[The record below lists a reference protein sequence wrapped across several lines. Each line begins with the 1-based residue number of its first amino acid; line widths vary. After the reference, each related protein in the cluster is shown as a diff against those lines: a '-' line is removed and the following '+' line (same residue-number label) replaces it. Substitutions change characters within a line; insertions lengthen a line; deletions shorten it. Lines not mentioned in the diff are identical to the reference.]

1 MIIKSFEVKKINI
14 KNFKNILV
22 YGENDG
28 LKNEIIKK
36 NILNDFLGDLQ
47 KYDEK
52 DILKDYDTIISSL
65 INKSFFDK
73 EKIVIISRATDRIV
87 EFIEIFDEKKI
98 TDIIFIISSDRLE
111 KRSKLRQ
118 IFEKKKNFACV
129 PVYQDDEKTLRLI
142 ADDFF
147 KKENISVSSEIIN
160 QIIYK
165 CSGDR
170 GYLVSELD
178 KIKIYLNSQNKIN
191 LEEITILTNLS
202 ENYSVSELIDC
213 CLSKNQ
219 IRTIK
224 ILNEN
229 VYTSEDAILIIRM
242 FLSKLKRI
250 LNLRKKFQINGNF
263 DMTINSFRPPI
274 FWKDKEIIKK
284 QIMCWSSL
292 KLENLIIRSSDIEL
306 NMKKNSNISL
316 KIVYDFILEICG
328 KTSN

>member
-118 IFEKKKNFACV
+118 IFEKKKILLVCLFI
-129 PVYQDDEKTLRLI
+129 KTT
-142 ADDFF
+142 
-147 KKENISVSSEIIN
+147 KK
-160 QIIYK
+160 
-165 CSGDR
+165 
-170 GYLVSELD
+170 L
-178 KIKIYLNSQNKIN
+178 
-191 LEEITILTNLS
+191 
-202 ENYSVSELIDC
+202 
-213 CLSKNQ
+213 
-219 IRTIK
+219 
-224 ILNEN
+224 
-229 VYTSEDAILIIRM
+229 
-242 FLSKLKRI
+242 
-250 LNLRKKFQINGNF
+250 
-263 DMTINSFRPPI
+263 
-274 FWKDKEIIKK
+274 
-284 QIMCWSSL
+284 
-292 KLENLIIRSSDIEL
+292 
-306 NMKKNSNISL
+306 
-316 KIVYDFILEICG
+316 
-328 KTSN
+328 

>member
-1 MIIKSFEVKKINI
+1 MILKSFEAKKINI

-160 QIIYK
+160 QITYK

-202 ENYSVSELIDC
+202 ENYSVSELIDS

-219 IRTIK
+219 IKAIK

-250 LNLRKKFQINGNF
+250 LDLREKFEINGNL

-292 KLENLIIRSSDIEL
+292 KLENLIIRLSDIEL
-306 NMKKNSNISL
+306 NIKKNSNISL
-316 KIVYDFILEICG
+316 KIVYDFILEICR